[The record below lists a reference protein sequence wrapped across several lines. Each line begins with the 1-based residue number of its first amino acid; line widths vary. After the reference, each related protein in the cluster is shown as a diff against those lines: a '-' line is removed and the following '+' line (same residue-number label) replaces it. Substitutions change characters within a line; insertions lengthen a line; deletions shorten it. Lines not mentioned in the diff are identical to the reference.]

1 MEVIYSILSGVRRL
15 KRPFWRLRRF
25 CRNVRYSIADFL
37 MIIGGSEILSVV
49 WYFLFL
55 K

>member
-1 MEVIYSILSGVRRL
+1 MEVIYSFLSGLRRL

-25 CRNVRYSIADFL
+25 IRNLRYYIADLL
-37 MIIGGSEILSVV
+37 MIIGGSALLSVV